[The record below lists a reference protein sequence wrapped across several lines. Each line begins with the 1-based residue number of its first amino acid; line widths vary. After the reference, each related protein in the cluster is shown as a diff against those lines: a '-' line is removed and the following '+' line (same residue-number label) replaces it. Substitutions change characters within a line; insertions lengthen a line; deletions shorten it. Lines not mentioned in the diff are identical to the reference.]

1 VRLFVYGSLMRGEGS
16 HGLLATLPGARLIGR
31 GWVKGRMLDL
41 TDYPGAVRESDGEDK
56 IVGQL
61 WEIESR
67 PGILR
72 TLDRYEE
79 FYPDKP
85 GRSRFTRRRA
95 AVHLP
100 RRMVRAWVY
109 FLVRPPRAKKIVR
122 GGDWRTRGRAQPTA
136 NGGR

>member
-1 VRLFVYGSLMRGEGS
+1 MRGEGN
-16 HGLLATLPGARLIGR
+16 HGLLATLPGARLISR

-41 TDYPGAVRESDGEDK
+41 TDYPGAVCKSNGDR

-61 WEIESR
+61 WEIDSR

-72 TLDRYEE
+72 ILDRYEE

-85 GRSRFTRRRA
+85 GRSLFTRRRA

-100 RRMVRAWVY
+100 HRTVRAWVY
-109 FLVRPPRAKKIVR
+109 FLVRAPRAEKVVR
-122 GGDWRTRGRAQPTA
+122 GGDWRTRNRAQHTA
-136 NGGR
+136 SSGR